1 MAENFVIVIDPG
13 HGGSNEG
20 LNYDGFLE
28 KDMNLVTA
36 KAMQELLQ
44 QYDNTEVYIT
54 NPDKKDMSLKERA
67 EYAKSVE
74 ADVMVSLHFNMSEN
88 HTMYGSEVWIPSTGL
103 ANAKMHALG
112 DIILSQLSEH
122 GLTIRGVKTRLNDSG
137 TDYYG
142 IIRESAALDLPCILV
157 EHAYADHAMDRAYLD
172 SPEDWQEMGRLDAT
186 ALAKYYGLVSSSL
199 GNDYSAYVKNGYR
212 APETA
217 VSHDTTEPETAVL
230 TWTGTEED
238 AQLYTLTGT
247 DAQSRLVYYDYST
260 DGGKTWSELL
270 PFDEAGTKIRI
281 IGQTPEQEICARL
294 YNGYFLYTQTNSVTR
309 TAEELGIAAQAED
322 TVKELSTEQENL
334 QAVEWGSLQDTDQGS
349 LQEGRQELA
358 AGGKNPGSSLPIL
371 GMGAL
376 LFAALFFAGSVFMGR
391 RKKRLAERAGIVL
404 GCLFLLTAAG
414 LTLGAVAER
423 QSRSMQTEAVLTEQ
437 IKATQDAE
445 AGNDNGQ
452 AEEQQA
458 VQEAAGEKARRQAE
472 EQQAWA
478 AAEKEKPIPYVS
490 DMEKE
495 VQTTVVYDIAE
506 GYLRVPLLTDVAQ
519 NPYTLS
525 AFLGEDLTKRYE
537 AQGYQTM
544 LGIDVSKFQGN
555 IDWEQVKNAGI
566 SYVMLR
572 IGLRGYGSG
581 KLVMDDRFYEN
592 LRGAKEQGLKTG
604 VYFFSAAISEE
615 EAREEAA
622 FVLQAIEG
630 QEMEMPIVF
639 DTEPILYDTARTDEL
654 TGKQLT
660 KITAAFCDAV
670 QAAGY
675 QPMVYAN
682 AKRLT
687 TVLYLEELT
696 AYPLWL
702 ADYRMQPDFPYAFTM
717 WQFTESGKV
726 PGIEGAVDIDLY
738 LYEE

>member
-122 GLTIRGVKTRLNDSG
+122 GMTIRGVKTRLNDRG

-157 EHAYADHAMDRAYLD
+157 EHAYADHAMDRAYMD

-186 ALAKYYGLVSSSL
+186 AVAKYYGLVSTSL

-238 AQLYTLTGT
+238 AQLYALTGT

-270 PFDEAGTKIRI
+270 PFDEAGTEIRI

-294 YNGYFLYTQTNSVTR
+294 YNGYFLFTQTNSVTR
-309 TAEELGIAAQAED
+309 TAEELGIAMQTENATDANAAGQEN
-322 TVKELSTEQENL
+322 VQETEQENL
-334 QAVEWGSLQDTDQGS
+334 QETEQGNLES
-349 LQEGRQELA
+349 STQKLA
-358 AGGKNPGSSLPIL
+358 AGVKNPDSSLPIF

-376 LFAALFFAGSVFMGR
+376 LFAALFFAGSIFMGR
-391 RKKRLAERAGIVL
+391 RKKRMAERAGIVL
-404 GCLFLLTAAG
+404 GCLFLLTAVG
-414 LTLGAVAER
+414 LTLGAVAAR
-423 QSRSMQTEAVLTEQ
+423 QSRSVQTEAM
-437 IKATQDAE
+437 
-445 AGNDNGQ
+445 Q
-452 AEEQQA
+452 AEQNAAAGYDKGQSVSEQGSQQA
-458 VQEAAGEKARRQAE
+458 EQKAAEEKAQKQAE
-472 EQQAWA
+472 EQQAWI
-478 AAEKEKPIPYVS
+478 AAEKEKQIPYVS

-495 VQTTVVYDIAE
+495 AQTTVVYDIAE
-506 GYLRVPLLTDVAQ
+506 GYLRVPLLADVPQ

-525 AFLGEDLTKRYE
+525 AFSGEDLTKRYE

-581 KLVMDDRFYEN
+581 KLLLDERFYEN
-592 LRGAKEQGLKTG
+592 LKGAKAQGLKTG

-622 FVLQAIEG
+622 FVLQAIDG

-639 DTEPILYDTARTDEL
+639 DTEPIFYDTARTDDL
-654 TGKQLT
+654 TGKDLT

-738 LYEE
+738 LYQE

>member
-1 MAENFVIVIDPG
+1 MTEKIVIVIDPG

-122 GLTIRGVKTRLNDSG
+122 GLTIRGVKTRLNDKG

-157 EHAYADHAMDRAYLD
+157 EHAYADHAMDRPYMD

-186 ALAKYYGLVSSSL
+186 AVAKYYGLVSTSL

-238 AQLYTLTGT
+238 VQLYTLTGT

-270 PFDEAGTKIRI
+270 PFDEAGTVIRI
-281 IGQTPEQEICARL
+281 VGQTPEQEICARL
-294 YNGYFLYTQTNSVTR
+294 YNGYFLFTQTNSVTR
-309 TAEELGIAAQAED
+309 TAEELGIVVQ
-322 TVKELSTEQENL
+322 TENVTDVLTTGEENL
-334 QAVEWGSLQDTDQGS
+334 QES
-349 LQEGRQELA
+349 RQEQA
-358 AGGKNPGSSLPIL
+358 AGGKEPGSSLPIL

-376 LFAALFFAGSVFMGR
+376 LFAALFFAGSIFMGR
-391 RKKRLAERAGIVL
+391 RKKRLAEHAGIVL

-423 QSRSMQTEAVLTEQ
+423 SNRSVQTEVALTEQ
-437 IKATQDAE
+437 DAA
-445 AGNDNGQ
+445 AGYDKGQSVSEQGLQQ
-452 AEEQQA
+452 AEQK
-458 VQEAAGEKARRQAE
+458 AAEEKAQKQAE
-472 EQQAWA
+472 EQQAWI
-478 AAEKEKPIPYVS
+478 AAEKEKQIPYVS

-495 VQTTVVYDIAE
+495 AHTTVVYDIAE
-506 GYLRVPLLTDVAQ
+506 GYLCVPLLADVPQ

-525 AFLGEDLTKRYE
+525 AFSGEDLTKRYE
-537 AQGYQTM
+537 AQGYRTM
-544 LGIDVSKFQGN
+544 LGIDVSKFQGS

-581 KLVMDDRFYEN
+581 KLLLDERFYEN
-592 LRGAKEQGLKTG
+592 LRGAKAQGLKTG

-639 DTEPILYDTARTDEL
+639 DTEPILYDTARTDDL

-670 QAAGY
+670 QEAGY

-696 AYPLWL
+696 DYPLWL

-738 LYEE
+738 LYPE

>member
-1 MAENFVIVIDPG
+1 MTEKIVIVIDPG

-122 GLTIRGVKTRLNDSG
+122 GLTIRGVKTRLNDKG

-157 EHAYADHAMDRAYLD
+157 EHAYADHAMDRAYMD

-186 ALAKYYGLVSSSL
+186 AVAKYYGLVSTSL

-238 AQLYTLTGT
+238 VQLYTLTGT

-270 PFDEAGTKIRI
+270 PFDEAGTVIRI
-281 IGQTPEQEICARL
+281 VGQTPEQEICARL
-294 YNGYFLYTQTNSVTR
+294 YNGYFLFTQTNSVTR
-309 TAEELGIAAQAED
+309 TAEELGIVVQ
-322 TVKELSTEQENL
+322 TENVTDVLTTGEENL
-334 QAVEWGSLQDTDQGS
+334 QES
-349 LQEGRQELA
+349 RQEQA
-358 AGGKNPGSSLPIL
+358 AGGKEPGSSLPIL

-376 LFAALFFAGSVFMGR
+376 LFAALFFAGSIFMGR
-391 RKKRLAERAGIVL
+391 RKKRLAEHAGIVL

-423 QSRSMQTEAVLTEQ
+423 SNRSVQTEVALTEQ
-437 IKATQDAE
+437 DAA
-445 AGNDNGQ
+445 AGYDKGQSVSEQGLQQ
-452 AEEQQA
+452 AEQK
-458 VQEAAGEKARRQAE
+458 AAEEKAQKQAE
-472 EQQAWA
+472 EQQAWI
-478 AAEKEKPIPYVS
+478 AAEKEKQIPYVS

-495 VQTTVVYDIAE
+495 AHTTVVYDIAE
-506 GYLRVPLLTDVAQ
+506 GYLCVPLLADVPQ

-525 AFLGEDLTKRYE
+525 AFSGEDLTKRYE
-537 AQGYQTM
+537 AQGYRTM
-544 LGIDVSKFQGN
+544 LGIDVSKFQGS

-581 KLVMDDRFYEN
+581 KLLLDERFYEN
-592 LRGAKEQGLKTG
+592 LRGAKAQGLKTG

-639 DTEPILYDTARTDEL
+639 DTEPILYDTARTDDL

-670 QAAGY
+670 QEAGY

-696 AYPLWL
+696 DYPLWL

-738 LYEE
+738 LYPE

>member
-1 MAENFVIVIDPG
+1 MTEKFIIVIDPG

-122 GLTIRGVKTRLNDSG
+122 GLTIRGVKTRLNDKG

-157 EHAYADHAMDRAYLD
+157 EHAYADHAMDREYMD
-172 SPEDWQEMGRLDAT
+172 SPQDWQEMGRLDAT
-186 ALAKYYGLVSSSL
+186 AVAKYYGLVSTSL

-238 AQLYTLTGT
+238 AQLYTLTGA

-270 PFDEAGTKIRI
+270 PFDEAGTVIRI
-281 IGQTPEQEICARL
+281 MGQTPEQEICARL
-294 YNGYFLYTQTNSVTR
+294 YNGYFLFTQTNRITR
-309 TAEELGIAAQAED
+309 TAEELGIKMQAGDAYAAGQEQQ
-322 TVKELSTEQENL
+322 ETEQ
-334 QAVEWGSLQDTDQGS
+334 GSTQQSG
-349 LQEGRQELA
+349 QEQA

-376 LFAALFFAGSVFMGR
+376 LFAALFFAGSISTGR
-391 RKKRLAERAGIVL
+391 RKKRLAERACIVL

-414 LTLGAVAER
+414 LTLGAVAV
-423 QSRSMQTEAVLTEQ
+423 RSNRSTQTEVVLTEQ
-437 IKATQDAE
+437 TTATQDME
-445 AGNDNGQ
+445 VGNDNRHSDS
-452 AEEQQA
+452 QQA
-458 VQEAAGEKARRQAE
+458 VQGATEEKEQKQAE
-472 EQQAWA
+472 AQQAWI
-478 AAEKEKPIPYVS
+478 AAEKEKQITYVS

-495 VQTTVVYDIAE
+495 AQTTVVYDIAE
-506 GYLRVPLLTDVAQ
+506 GYLRVPLLADVPK

-525 AFLGEDLTKRYE
+525 AFSGEDLTKRYE

-639 DTEPILYDTARTDEL
+639 DTEPILYDVARTDDL

-687 TVLYLEELT
+687 TVLYLEQLT

-702 ADYRMQPDFPYAFTM
+702 ADYRMQPDFPYAFSM

>member
-122 GLTIRGVKTRLNDSG
+122 GLTIRGVKTRLNDRG

-157 EHAYADHAMDRAYLD
+157 EHAYADHAMDRAYMD

-186 ALAKYYGLVSSSL
+186 AVAKYYGLVSTSL

-212 APETA
+212 APEAA

-230 TWTGTEED
+230 TWMGTEGD
-238 AQLYTLTGT
+238 AQLYALTGA

-270 PFDEAGTKIRI
+270 PFDEAGTELRI
-281 IGQTPEQEICARL
+281 MGQTPEQEICARL
-294 YNGYFLYTQTNSVTR
+294 YNGYFLFTQTNSVTR
-309 TAEELGIAAQAED
+309 TAEELGIKAQTENTVDANAAG
-322 TVKELSTEQENL
+322 QENV
-334 QAVEWGSLQDTDQGS
+334 QETEQGS
-349 LQEGRQELA
+349 LESSTQELA
-358 AGGKNPGSSLPIL
+358 AGGKNPGSSLPVL

-376 LFAALFFAGSVFMGR
+376 LFAALFFAGSIFMGR
-391 RKKRLAERAGIVL
+391 RKKRLAERAGMVL
-404 GCLFLLTAAG
+404 GCLFLLTAVG
-414 LTLGAVAER
+414 LTLGAVAAR
-423 QSRSMQTEAVLTEQ
+423 QNRSVQTEVMLTEQ
-437 IKATQDAE
+437 NAA
-445 AGNDNGQ
+445 AGYDKGQSASEQGSQQ
-452 AEEQQA
+452 AEQK
-458 VQEAAGEKARRQAE
+458 AAEEKAQKQAE
-472 EQQAWA
+472 EQQAWI
-478 AAEKEKPIPYVS
+478 AAEKEKQIPYVS

-495 VQTTVVYDIAE
+495 AQTTVVYDIAE
-506 GYLRVPLLTDVAQ
+506 GYLRVPLLADVPQ

-525 AFLGEDLTKRYE
+525 AFSGEDLTKRYE

-581 KLVMDDRFYEN
+581 KLLLDERFYEN
-592 LRGAKEQGLKTG
+592 LKGAKAQGLKTG

-615 EAREEAA
+615 EAIEEAA

-639 DTEPILYDTARTDEL
+639 DTEPILYDTARTDDL
-654 TGKQLT
+654 TGKDLT
-660 KITAAFCDAV
+660 KITAVFCDAV

-717 WQFTESGKV
+717 WQFTESGNV

-738 LYEE
+738 LYQE

>member
-44 QYDNTEVYIT
+44 QYDHTEVYIT
-54 NPDKKDMSLKERA
+54 NPDKKDMTLKERA

-122 GLTIRGVKTRLNDSG
+122 GLTIRGVKTRLNDRG

-157 EHAYADHAMDRAYLD
+157 EHAYADHAMDRAYMD

-186 ALAKYYGLVSSSL
+186 AVAKYYGLVSTSL

-230 TWTGTEED
+230 TWTGAEED
-238 AQLYTLTGT
+238 TQLYTLTGT

-260 DGGKTWSELL
+260 DGGKTWSDLL
-270 PFDEAGTKIRI
+270 PFDEAGTEIHI

-294 YNGYFLYTQTNSVTR
+294 YNGYFLFTQTNSVTR
-309 TAEELGIAAQAED
+309 TAEELGIVTQTENVTDVLTAGEENLQE
-322 TVKELSTEQENL
+322 TEQENL
-334 QAVEWGSLQDTDQGS
+334 QETEQES
-349 LQEGRQELA
+349 LQESRQEQA
-358 AGGKNPGSSLPIL
+358 AGGKDPGSSLPIF

-376 LFAALFFAGSVFMGR
+376 LFAALFFAGSIIMGR
-391 RKKRLAERAGIVL
+391 RKKRTAEHAGIVL

-414 LTLGAVAER
+414 LTLGSVAMR
-423 QSRSMQTEAVLTEQ
+423 QGRSVQTEVALTEQ
-437 IKATQDAE
+437 TKVTQDS
-445 AGNDNGQ
+445 
-452 AEEQQA
+452 QQA
-458 VQEAAGEKARRQAE
+458 VQESAEEKAQKQAE
-472 EQQAWA
+472 EQQAWI
-478 AAEKEKPIPYVS
+478 AAEKEKQITYVS

-495 VQTTVVYDIAE
+495 AQTTVVYDIAE
-506 GYLRVPLLTDVAQ
+506 GYLRVPLLTDVPQ

-525 AFLGEDLTKRYE
+525 AFSGEDLTKRYE

-544 LGIDVSKFQGN
+544 LGIDVSKFQGS

-581 KLVMDDRFYEN
+581 KLLLDERFYEN
-592 LRGAKEQGLKTG
+592 LKGAKAQGLKTG

-639 DTEPILYDTARTDEL
+639 DTEPILYDTARTDDL

-696 AYPLWL
+696 DYPLWL

-738 LYEE
+738 LYQE

>member
-172 SPEDWQEMGRLDAT
+172 SLEDWQEMGRLDAT
-186 ALAKYYGLVSSSL
+186 ALAKYYGLVSTSL

-230 TWTGTEED
+230 IWTGTEED

-270 PFDEAGTKIRI
+270 PFDEAGTEIRI
-281 IGQTPEQEICARL
+281 IGQTAEQEICARL

-322 TVKELSTEQENL
+322 TVKELATEQE
-334 QAVEWGSLQDTDQGS
+334 S
-349 LQEGRQELA
+349 LQEGRQELT

-391 RKKRLAERAGIVL
+391 RKKRLAEHAGIVL
-404 GCLFLLTAAG
+404 GCLFLLTAVG
-414 LTLGAVAER
+414 LTLGAVAVR
-423 QSRSMQTEAVLTEQ
+423 QNRSMQTEAVLTEQ
-437 IKATQDAE
+437 TKATQDAE

-452 AEEQQA
+452 AEEQH
-458 VQEAAGEKARRQAE
+458 
-472 EQQAWA
+472 AWIV
-478 AAEKEKPIPYVS
+478 AEKEKPIPYVS

-495 VQTTVVYDIAE
+495 AQTTVVYDIAE

-525 AFLGEDLTKRYE
+525 AFSGEDLTKRYE

-555 IDWEQVKNAGI
+555 IDWKQVENAGI

>member
-67 EYAKSVE
+67 KYAKSVE

-186 ALAKYYGLVSSSL
+186 ALAKYYGLVSTSL

-270 PFDEAGTKIRI
+270 PFDEAGTELRI

-294 YNGYFLYTQTNSVTR
+294 YNGYFLFTQTNSVTR

-322 TVKELSTEQENL
+322 TVKELAAEQESR
-334 QAVEWGSLQDTDQGS
+334 QETDQGS
-349 LQEGRQELA
+349 LESSIQELA
-358 AGGKNPGSSLPIL
+358 EGGKNPGSSILIL

-404 GCLFLLTAAG
+404 GCLFLLTAVG
-414 LTLGAVAER
+414 LTLGAVAVR
-423 QSRSMQTEAVLTEQ
+423 QNRSMQTEAVLTEQ
-437 IKATQDAE
+437 TKATQDAE

-452 AEEQQA
+452 SGSQQA
-458 VQEAAGEKARRQAE
+458 VQEAAGEKAQKQAE
-472 EQQAWA
+472 EQQAWIV
-478 AAEKEKPIPYVS
+478 AEKEKQIPYVS

-495 VQTTVVYDIAE
+495 AQTTVVYDIAE

-525 AFLGEDLTKRYE
+525 AFSGEDLTKRYE

>member
-1 MAENFVIVIDPG
+1 MTEKIVIVIDPG

-122 GLTIRGVKTRLNDSG
+122 GLTIRGVKTRLNDKG

-157 EHAYADHAMDRAYLD
+157 EHAYADHAMDRAYMD

-186 ALAKYYGLVSSSL
+186 AVAKYYGLVSTSL
-199 GNDYSAYVKNGYR
+199 GNDYSVYVKNGYR

-238 AQLYTLTGT
+238 VQLYTLTGT

-270 PFDEAGTKIRI
+270 PFDEAGTVIRI
-281 IGQTPEQEICARL
+281 VGQTPEQEICARL
-294 YNGYFLYTQTNSVTR
+294 YNGYFLFTQTNSVTR
-309 TAEELGIAAQAED
+309 TAEELGIVAQ
-322 TVKELSTEQENL
+322 TENVTDVLTTGEENL
-334 QAVEWGSLQDTDQGS
+334 QES
-349 LQEGRQELA
+349 RQEQA
-358 AGGKNPGSSLPIL
+358 AGGKEPGSSLPIL

-376 LFAALFFAGSVFMGR
+376 LFAALFFAGSIFMGR
-391 RKKRLAERAGIVL
+391 RKKRLAEHAGIVL

-423 QSRSMQTEAVLTEQ
+423 SNRSVHTEVALTEQ
-437 IKATQDAE
+437 DAA
-445 AGNDNGQ
+445 AGYDKGQSVSEQGLQQ
-452 AEEQQA
+452 AEQK
-458 VQEAAGEKARRQAE
+458 AAEEKAQKQAE
-472 EQQAWA
+472 EQQAWI
-478 AAEKEKPIPYVS
+478 AAEKEKQIPYVS

-495 VQTTVVYDIAE
+495 AQTTVVYDIAE
-506 GYLRVPLLTDVAQ
+506 GYLRVPLLADVPQ

-525 AFLGEDLTKRYE
+525 AFSGEDLTKRYE
-537 AQGYQTM
+537 AQGYRTM
-544 LGIDVSKFQGN
+544 LGIDVSKFQGS

-581 KLVMDDRFYEN
+581 KLLLDERFYEN
-592 LRGAKEQGLKTG
+592 LRGAKAQGLKTG

-639 DTEPILYDTARTDEL
+639 DTEPILYDTARTDDL

-670 QAAGY
+670 QEAGY

-696 AYPLWL
+696 DYPLWL

-738 LYEE
+738 LYPE

>member
-44 QYDNTEVYIT
+44 QYDHTEVYIT
-54 NPDKKDMSLKERA
+54 NPDKKDMTLKERA

-112 DIILSQLSEH
+112 DIILSQLLEH
-122 GLTIRGVKTRLNDSG
+122 GLTIRGVKTRLNDRG

-157 EHAYADHAMDRAYLD
+157 EHAYADHAMDRAYMD

-186 ALAKYYGLVSSSL
+186 AVAKYYGLVSTSL

-270 PFDEAGTKIRI
+270 PFDEAGTEIRI

-294 YNGYFLYTQTNSVTR
+294 YNGYFLFTQTNSVTR
-309 TAEELGIAAQAED
+309 TAEELGIVVQTENVTDVLTAGEENLQE
-322 TVKELSTEQENL
+322 TERESLQETEQE
-334 QAVEWGSLQDTDQGS
+334 S
-349 LQEGRQELA
+349 LQEQA
-358 AGGKNPGSSLPIL
+358 AGGKDPGSSLSIF

-376 LFAALFFAGSVFMGR
+376 LFAALFFAGSIFMGR
-391 RKKRLAERAGIVL
+391 RKKRMAERAGIVL

-414 LTLGAVAER
+414 LTLGAVAMR
-423 QSRSMQTEAVLTEQ
+423 QSRSAQTEVALTEQ
-437 IKATQDAE
+437 TKVTQSDS
-445 AGNDNGQ
+445 
-452 AEEQQA
+452 QQA
-458 VQEAAGEKARRQAE
+458 VQETTGEKAQKQAE
-472 EQQAWA
+472 EQQAWI
-478 AAEKEKPIPYVS
+478 AAEKEKQITYVS

-495 VQTTVVYDIAE
+495 AQTTVVYDIAE
-506 GYLRVPLLTDVAQ
+506 GYLRVPLLADVPQ

-525 AFLGEDLTKRYE
+525 AFSGEDLTKRYE
-537 AQGYQTM
+537 EQGYQTM
-544 LGIDVSKFQGN
+544 LGIDVSKFQGS

-581 KLVMDDRFYEN
+581 KLLLDERFYEN
-592 LRGAKEQGLKTG
+592 LKGAKAQGLKTG

-639 DTEPILYDTARTDEL
+639 DTEPILYDTARTDDL

-696 AYPLWL
+696 DYPLWL

-738 LYEE
+738 LYQE

>member
-44 QYDNTEVYIT
+44 QYDHTEVYIT
-54 NPDKKDMSLKERA
+54 NPDKKDMTLKERA

-122 GLTIRGVKTRLNDSG
+122 GLTIRGVKTRLNDRG

-157 EHAYADHAMDRAYLD
+157 EHAYADHAMDRAYMD

-186 ALAKYYGLVSSSL
+186 AVAKYYGLVSTSL

-270 PFDEAGTKIRI
+270 PFDEAGTEIRI
-281 IGQTPEQEICARL
+281 VGQTPEQEICARL
-294 YNGYFLYTQTNSVTR
+294 YNGYFLFTQTNSVTR
-309 TAEELGIAAQAED
+309 TAEELGIVVQTENMTDVLTAGEENLQE
-322 TVKELSTEQENL
+322 TERESLQETEQE
-334 QAVEWGSLQDTDQGS
+334 S
-349 LQEGRQELA
+349 LQESRQEQA
-358 AGGKNPGSSLPIL
+358 AGGKDPGSSLSIF

-376 LFAALFFAGSVFMGR
+376 LFAALFFAGSIFMGR
-391 RKKRLAERAGIVL
+391 RKKRMAERVGIVL

-414 LTLGAVAER
+414 LTLGAVAMR
-423 QSRSMQTEAVLTEQ
+423 QSRSAQTEVALTEQ
-437 IKATQDAE
+437 TKVTQSDS
-445 AGNDNGQ
+445 
-452 AEEQQA
+452 QQA
-458 VQEAAGEKARRQAE
+458 VQEAAEEKAQKQAE
-472 EQQAWA
+472 EQQAWI
-478 AAEKEKPIPYVS
+478 AAEKEKQITYVS

-495 VQTTVVYDIAE
+495 AQTTVVYDIAE
-506 GYLRVPLLTDVAQ
+506 GYLRVPLLADVPQ

-525 AFLGEDLTKRYE
+525 AFSGEDLTKRYE
-537 AQGYQTM
+537 EQGYQTM
-544 LGIDVSKFQGN
+544 LGIDVSKFQGS

-581 KLVMDDRFYEN
+581 KLLLDERFYEN
-592 LRGAKEQGLKTG
+592 LKGAKAQGLKTG

-639 DTEPILYDTARTDEL
+639 DTEPILYDTARTDDL

-696 AYPLWL
+696 DYPLWL

-738 LYEE
+738 LYQE

>member
-1 MAENFVIVIDPG
+1 MTEKIVIVIDPG

-122 GLTIRGVKTRLNDSG
+122 GLTIRGVKTRLNDKG

-157 EHAYADHAMDRAYLD
+157 EHAYADHAMDRAYMD

-186 ALAKYYGLVSSSL
+186 AVAKYYGLVSTSL
-199 GNDYSAYVKNGYR
+199 GNDYSVYVKNGYR

-238 AQLYTLTGT
+238 VQLYTLTGT

-270 PFDEAGTKIRI
+270 PFDEAGTVIRI
-281 IGQTPEQEICARL
+281 VGQMPEQEICARL
-294 YNGYFLYTQTNSVTR
+294 YNGYFLFTQTNSVTR
-309 TAEELGIAAQAED
+309 TAEELGIVAQ
-322 TVKELSTEQENL
+322 TENVTDVLTTGEENL
-334 QAVEWGSLQDTDQGS
+334 QES
-349 LQEGRQELA
+349 RQEQA
-358 AGGKNPGSSLPIL
+358 AGGKEPGSSLPIL

-376 LFAALFFAGSVFMGR
+376 LFAALFFAGSIFMGR
-391 RKKRLAERAGIVL
+391 RKKRLAEHAGIVL

-414 LTLGAVAER
+414 LTLGAVAMQ
-423 QSRSMQTEAVLTEQ
+423 QSRSVQTEVALTEQ
-437 IKATQDAE
+437 D
-445 AGNDNGQ
+445 
-452 AEEQQA
+452 
-458 VQEAAGEKARRQAE
+458 EAAGYDKGQSVSEQGLQQAEQKAAEEKAQKQAE
-472 EQQAWA
+472 EQQAWI
-478 AAEKEKPIPYVS
+478 AAEKEKQIPYVS

-495 VQTTVVYDIAE
+495 AQTTVVYDIAE
-506 GYLRVPLLTDVAQ
+506 GYLRVPLLADVPQ

-525 AFLGEDLTKRYE
+525 AFSGEDLTKRYE
-537 AQGYQTM
+537 AQGYRTM
-544 LGIDVSKFQGN
+544 LGIDVSKFQGS

-581 KLVMDDRFYEN
+581 KLLLDERFYEN
-592 LRGAKEQGLKTG
+592 LRGAKAQGLKTG

-639 DTEPILYDTARTDEL
+639 DTEPILYDTARTDDL

-670 QAAGY
+670 QEAGY

-696 AYPLWL
+696 DYPLWL

-738 LYEE
+738 LYPE

>member
-1 MAENFVIVIDPG
+1 MTEKIVIVIDPG

-122 GLTIRGVKTRLNDSG
+122 GLTIRGVKTRLNDKG

-157 EHAYADHAMDRAYLD
+157 EHAYADHAMDRAYMD

-186 ALAKYYGLVSSSL
+186 AVAKYYGLVSTSL

-238 AQLYTLTGT
+238 VQLYTLTGT

-270 PFDEAGTKIRI
+270 PFDEAGTVIRI
-281 IGQTPEQEICARL
+281 VGQTPEQEICARL
-294 YNGYFLYTQTNSVTR
+294 YNGYFLFTQTNSVTR
-309 TAEELGIAAQAED
+309 TAEELGIVVQ
-322 TVKELSTEQENL
+322 TENVTDVLTTGEENL
-334 QAVEWGSLQDTDQGS
+334 QES
-349 LQEGRQELA
+349 RQEQA
-358 AGGKNPGSSLPIL
+358 AGGKEPGSSLPIL

-376 LFAALFFAGSVFMGR
+376 LFAALFFAGSIFMGR
-391 RKKRLAERAGIVL
+391 RKKRLAEHAGIVL

-423 QSRSMQTEAVLTEQ
+423 SNRSVQTEVALTEQ
-437 IKATQDAE
+437 DAA
-445 AGNDNGQ
+445 AGYDKGQSVSEQGLQQ
-452 AEEQQA
+452 AEQK
-458 VQEAAGEKARRQAE
+458 AAEEKAQKQAE
-472 EQQAWA
+472 EQQAWI
-478 AAEKEKPIPYVS
+478 AAEKEKQIPYVS

-495 VQTTVVYDIAE
+495 AHTTVVYDIAE
-506 GYLRVPLLTDVAQ
+506 GYLRVPLLADVPQ

-525 AFLGEDLTKRYE
+525 AFSGEDLTKRYE
-537 AQGYQTM
+537 AQGYRTM
-544 LGIDVSKFQGN
+544 LGIDVSKFQGS

-581 KLVMDDRFYEN
+581 KLLLDERFYEN
-592 LRGAKEQGLKTG
+592 LRGAKAQGLKTG

-639 DTEPILYDTARTDEL
+639 DTEPILYDTARTDDL

-670 QAAGY
+670 QEAGY

-696 AYPLWL
+696 DYPLWL

-738 LYEE
+738 LYPE

>member
-1 MAENFVIVIDPG
+1 MTEKIVIVIDPG

-122 GLTIRGVKTRLNDSG
+122 GLTIRGVKTRLNDRG

-157 EHAYADHAMDRAYLD
+157 EHAYADHAMDRAYMD

-186 ALAKYYGLVSSSL
+186 AVAKYYGLVSTSL
-199 GNDYSAYVKNGYR
+199 GNDYSVYVKNGYR

-270 PFDEAGTKIRI
+270 PFDEAGTEIQI
-281 IGQTPEQEICARL
+281 TGQTPEQEICARL
-294 YNGYFLYTQTNSVTR
+294 YNGYFLFTQTNSVTR
-309 TAEELGIAAQAED
+309 TAEELGIVAQTENVTDVLTAGE
-322 TVKELSTEQENL
+322 ENLQETEQE
-334 QAVEWGSLQDTDQGS
+334 S
-349 LQEGRQELA
+349 LQESRQEQA
-358 AGGKNPGSSLPIL
+358 AGGKDPGSSLPIL

-376 LFAALFFAGSVFMGR
+376 LFAALFFAGSIFMGR

-414 LTLGAVAER
+414 LTLGAVTMRE
-423 QSRSMQTEAVLTEQ
+423 SRSVQTEVALTEQ
-437 IKATQDAE
+437 TKATQDS
-445 AGNDNGQ
+445 
-452 AEEQQA
+452 QQA
-458 VQEAAGEKARRQAE
+458 VQEAAEEKTQKQAE
-472 EQQAWA
+472 EQQAWI
-478 AAEKEKPIPYVS
+478 AAEKEKQIPYVS

-495 VQTTVVYDIAE
+495 AHTTVVYDIAE
-506 GYLRVPLLTDVAQ
+506 GYLRVPLLADVPQ

-525 AFLGEDLTKRYE
+525 AFSGEDLTKRYE
-537 AQGYQTM
+537 AQGYRTM
-544 LGIDVSKFQGN
+544 LGIDVSKFQGS

-581 KLVMDDRFYEN
+581 KLLLDERFYEN
-592 LRGAKEQGLKTG
+592 LRGAKAQGLKTG

-639 DTEPILYDTARTDEL
+639 DTEPILYDTARTDDL

-670 QAAGY
+670 QEAGY

-696 AYPLWL
+696 DYPLWL

-738 LYEE
+738 LYPE